1 MLGDEKTERLTESH
15 VVVFGL
21 GGVGGHAAE
30 ALCRGGVGKLTLVD
44 SECFDKTNI
53 NRQIFATEKTVG
65 LEKVTAAKERLLE
78 INPDCRIRC
87 FSFFFGKDETPAT
100 LFDGA
105 DYILDAI
112 DTVAAKVEL
121 IQIANKKN
129 IPIISCMGTGNK
141 LDPTAFRVAD
151 IYKTKVCPLARVIRG
166 QCKKLGILSLKVVY
180 SEEEPC
186 RTVSEDSHGRHAP
199 ASVSFVPGVAGMI
212 LAGEIIKD
220 LN

>member
-1 MLGDEKTERLTESH
+1 MLGDRKTEKLKESH

-30 ALCRGGVGKLTLVD
+30 ALCRCGVGKLTLID
-44 SECFDKTNI
+44 AERYDRTNI

-65 LEKVTAAKERLLE
+65 VEKVEAAKERLLE
-78 INPDCRIRC
+78 INPLCEIRC
-87 FSFFFGKDETPAT
+87 FSFFYGKDNTPDG

-121 IQIANKKN
+121 IRIANEKN

-166 QCKKLGILSLKVVY
+166 QCKKLGIPSLKVVY

-186 RTVSEDSHGRHAP
+186 RIVSEDSHGRHAP

>member
-1 MLGDEKTERLTESH
+1 MLGDEKVEKLKKSH
-15 VVVFGL
+15 VMIFGL

-30 ALCRGGVGKLTLVD
+30 TLCRGGIGKLTLID
-44 SECFDKTNI
+44 SECYDKTNI

-65 LEKVTAAKERLLE
+65 KEKAIAAKERLLE
-78 INPDCRIRC
+78 INPSCEIRC
-87 FSFFFGKDETPAT
+87 FSFFYGKDSEPDA
-100 LFDGA
+100 LFSGV

-112 DTVAAKVEL
+112 DTVSAKMQL
-121 IQIANKKN
+121 IKKATENN

-151 IYKTKVCPLARVIRG
+151 IYETKVCPLARVIRG
-166 QCKKLGILSLKVVY
+166 RCKKLHIPALKVVY
-180 SEEEPC
+180 SEEEPY
-186 RTVSEDSHGRHAP
+186 RIVSEDTHGRHAP

-220 LN
+220 LK